1 MLRVTLRQVQL
12 LRRIRD
18 QLNLLEE
25 KKKDY
30 LSCLEEV
37 QTN

>member
-1 MLRVTLRQVQL
+1 MLRVTLREVQL
-12 LRRIRD
+12 LRSRG